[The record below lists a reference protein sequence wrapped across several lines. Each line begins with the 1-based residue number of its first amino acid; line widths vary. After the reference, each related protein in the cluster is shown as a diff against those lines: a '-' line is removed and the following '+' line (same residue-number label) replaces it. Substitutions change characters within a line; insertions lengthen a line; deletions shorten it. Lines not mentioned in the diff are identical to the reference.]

1 MSATGYVKSYITSR
15 FCLSIINISLKAKPC
30 YTLFFIFKYLI
41 DNKRTHTN
49 PHATTT
55 IKNMMSR
62 FWWGQKMQERKV
74 HWLSWSKLYMPKL
87 MGGIGFWEL
96 HSFNLAMLAKQ
107 GWRLMKNTH
116 SLFYRVYKSKYFPN
130 ISFLDA
136 PSPNLGS
143 FAWKSIVV
151 TRSVLDSDLRW
162 RVGIGNKI
170 RIWQD
175 RWLPT
180 PPSFKVVTPCSTMSS
195 MATVDH

>member
-1 MSATGYVKSYITSR
+1 
-15 FCLSIINISLKAKPC
+15 
-30 YTLFFIFKYLI
+30 
-41 DNKRTHTN
+41 
-49 PHATTT
+49 
-55 IKNMMSR
+55 
-62 FWWGQKMQERKV
+62 
-74 HWLSWSKLYMPKL
+74 MPKS
-87 MGGIGFWEL
+87 MGGIGFREL

-143 FAWKSIVV
+143 FAWKSIVAAK
-151 TRSVLDSDLRW
+151 SVLDNGLRW
-162 RVGIGNKI
+162 QVGTENKI

-180 PPSFKVVTPCSTMSS
+180 PP
-195 MATVDH
+195 